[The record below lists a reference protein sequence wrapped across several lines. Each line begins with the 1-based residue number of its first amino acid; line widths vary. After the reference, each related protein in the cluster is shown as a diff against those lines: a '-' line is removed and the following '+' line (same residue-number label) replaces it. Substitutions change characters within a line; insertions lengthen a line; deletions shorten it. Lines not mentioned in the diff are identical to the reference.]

1 MFFDAEYGIV
11 NITSS
16 GNVTDTVSGNTD
28 EIQAALFLRNK
39 MSWLEGL
46 HKLQFAAYPLTGIM
60 YLWGRMDRKND
71 KEKGLKNESK
81 WYFTSGSF
89 AAVPIWNR
97 MFFERSV

>member
-28 EIQAALFLRNK
+28 EIPTALFLRNK

-46 HKLQFAAYPLTGIM
+46 YKLQFAAYP
-60 YLWGRMDRKND
+60 
-71 KEKGLKNESK
+71 
-81 WYFTSGSF
+81 
-89 AAVPIWNR
+89 
-97 MFFERSV
+97 

>member
-16 GNVTDTVSGNTD
+16 GNVTDTVSENTD

-46 HKLQFAAYPLTGIM
+46 HKLQFAAYP
-60 YLWGRMDRKND
+60 
-71 KEKGLKNESK
+71 
-81 WYFTSGSF
+81 
-89 AAVPIWNR
+89 
-97 MFFERSV
+97 

>member
-1 MFFDAEYGIV
+1 MIGAWGLFFDAEYGIV

-46 HKLQFAAYPLTGIM
+46 YKLQFAAYP
-60 YLWGRMDRKND
+60 
-71 KEKGLKNESK
+71 
-81 WYFTSGSF
+81 
-89 AAVPIWNR
+89 
-97 MFFERSV
+97 